1 MHIRWHVFG
10 RNEQISINEWP
21 LHNGGFSCVHTLY
34 ISTGLKPGC
43 LSLWAGRCVL
53 VCARACVWVEGVL
66 LRPGAPGLLLS
77 RGKVIRTDFVRGQ
90 RSNSV
95 VLLTAS
101 LKIKCSANRSKRAW
115 KGKLPPKLIRAF
127 IIPSQV
133 AERQVCG
140 QHQGNTW
147 SISEGAVSIKL

>member
-1 MHIRWHVFG
+1 MLKCISAGMYLDVTNRYLLMNDHYIMVDFHVCILFIFP
-10 RNEQISINEWP
+10 QVW
-21 LHNGGFSCVHTLY
+21 
-34 ISTGLKPGC
+34 
-43 LSLWAGRCVL
+43 SLAGRCVL

-77 RGKVIRTDFVRGQ
+77 RGKVIRTDFVWGQ